1 MRLQYAAEVD
11 WTVEKSLKTP
21 LRLQYAHAAM
31 SSFTHFIHTNTSSIF
46 SQSLVYGSGRSRE
59 NVAGSI
65 TSTGGRYFHGG
76 KVQNRKPAWLR
87 LLIQELLK
95 KPIKSPDWKHVFF
108 SFFWA
113 QTRSFKEPIVSQKV
127 TMKEEHPFKEQLNI
141 ICLGGGGG
149 TRNTIFSQNAHLL
162 LSQICNSPKNIP
174 PFVLALVQTT

>member
-65 TSTGGRYFHGG
+65 TSTGGRYFHWG

-87 LLIQELLK
+87 AAEETYQVTRLK
-95 KPIKSPDWKHVFF
+95 ACFF

-141 ICLGGGGG
+141 ICLGGWGWY
-149 TRNTIFSQNAHLL
+149 TKHYFLTE
-162 LSQICNSPKNIP
+162 CTPSP
-174 PFVLALVQTT
+174 FTDL